1 MNNRNL
7 VTVDLVGPIRIEE
20 IFWPQDLYFATHL
33 RNLKKMRQ
41 QSSGCTYLA
50 PPTFEKSDN
59 ILKASDL
66 IFKLKLDFDKQS

>member
-20 IFWPQDLYFATHL
+20 NFLASDLYFATHL
-33 RNLKKMRQ
+33 RNLKMRQ